1 MQKIQFASYN
11 CFRMAVPHCGLILV
25 GKNLETLLQLLRY
38 FHLSSESFLFSGEKT
53 VNLKTSS
60 FYGVSFHE
68 AVPGGEVHTMKQ
80 IYPAFPS
87 YSSFKLKKKKSLQE
101 LLRRRLTPK
110 QEALSSPMQSV
121 LFRMGQPGHGI
132 VIHINSLSFCGPRKL
147 TCVVCQK
154 HKPQHS

>member
-1 MQKIQFASYN
+1 
-11 CFRMAVPHCGLILV
+11 MAVPHCGLILV

-87 YSSFKLKKKKSLQE
+87 YSSFKLKKKKKFARAAEKKTDSQTGGTFLPNAVCTVQDGPA
-101 LLRRRLTPK
+101 RTWHSDSH
-110 QEALSSPMQSV
+110 Q
-121 LFRMGQPGHGI
+121 
-132 VIHINSLSFCGPRKL
+132 LSFFLWSKEINLCCLPK
-147 TCVVCQK
+147 T
-154 HKPQHS
+154 